1 MQSTEDLK
9 NKDRF
14 FKEEVLFQ
22 DTNLE
27 TLSAFPACLACPAD
41 V

>member
-1 MQSTEDLK
+1 
-9 NKDRF
+9 
-14 FKEEVLFQ
+14 LFQ

-41 V
+41 VWL